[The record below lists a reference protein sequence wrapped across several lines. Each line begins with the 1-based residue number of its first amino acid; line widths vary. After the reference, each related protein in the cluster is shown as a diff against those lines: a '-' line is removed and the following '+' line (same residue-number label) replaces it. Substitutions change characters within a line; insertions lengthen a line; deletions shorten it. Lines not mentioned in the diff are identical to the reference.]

1 MKSVENRYT
10 YTEMEQNFIKK
21 CQKPLVF
28 SVKL

>member
-10 YTEMEQNFIKK
+10 YTDMEHKFIKK
-21 CQKPLVF
+21 CQKSLVF